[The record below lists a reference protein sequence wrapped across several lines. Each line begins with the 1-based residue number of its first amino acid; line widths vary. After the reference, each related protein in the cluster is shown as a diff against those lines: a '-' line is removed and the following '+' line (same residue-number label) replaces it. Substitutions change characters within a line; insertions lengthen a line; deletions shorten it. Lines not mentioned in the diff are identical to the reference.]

1 MTTVLFVDSRL
12 RSTGT
17 DNAFEVN
24 LRETVHL
31 SNARM
36 RVDKINLADS
46 FLTTDAGANLY
57 FSDGAGGINYVS
69 IPVGAYTGTSLASAL
84 QSATGRATVYD
95 SLTNSITHTL
105 AAANQQWLSDKD
117 LEGYSVAMSFPIGAS
132 NQDPK
137 SLNAV
142 LGDGVNSSTQVVWN
156 FVRMSP
162 YSYLF
167 LRSQRLRCVDHHG
180 PRGTHDIICI
190 IPLTGGTGT
199 QVEASSPDGVFYDL
213 QGEIS
218 LRSFDLNLT
227 DYLGRPVNLRGR
239 PLSMQLTFD

>member
-17 DNAFEVN
+17 DDAFEVN

-36 RVDKINLADS
+36 RIDKINFADS

-117 LEGYSVAMSFPIGAS
+117 LEGYTTGFPGGAS
-132 NQDPK
+132 KDDP
-137 SLNAV
+137 
-142 LGDGVNSSTQVVWN
+142 
-156 FVRMSP
+156 
-162 YSYLF
+162 
-167 LRSQRLRCVDHHG
+167 
-180 PRGTHDIICI
+180 
-190 IPLTGGTGT
+190 
-199 QVEASSPDGVFYDL
+199 
-213 QGEIS
+213 
-218 LRSFDLNLT
+218 
-227 DYLGRPVNLRGR
+227 
-239 PLSMQLTFD
+239 